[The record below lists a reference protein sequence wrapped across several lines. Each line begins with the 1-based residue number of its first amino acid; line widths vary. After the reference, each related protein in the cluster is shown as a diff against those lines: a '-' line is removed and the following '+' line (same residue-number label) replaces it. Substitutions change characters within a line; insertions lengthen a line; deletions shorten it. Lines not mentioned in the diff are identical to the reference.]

1 MILPTMTLPELANE
15 LLKDAKEV
23 MARRKDFM
31 PKFDRIR
38 KRRVIY
44 PWLWE
49 VTVQTKRRNNGDI
62 SD

>member
-44 PWLWE
+44 PWIW
-49 VTVQTKRRNNGDI
+49 
-62 SD
+62 